1 MRKTSTRILSAILAV
16 MMLVGLV
23 PLGLTSS
30 AAFNDTSIRFD
41 ENGEF
46 TLIQITD
53 IQEDTEVH
61 ETTLALIAKAMNKYN
76 PDMVVFTGDNVESGM
91 DQNEFKT
98 AVDQFM
104 APIINAGVRY
114 AVTFGNHDDEDR
126 SMANKAWDKQSQYN
140 YYVSKSSL
148 AIDFDEPGLS
158 GVGTGAIPIY
168 SHDGSRVAFCV
179 FPIDSGTY
187 DSNDDYD
194 HVKTDQ
200 INWYASESARLA
212 QLNNG
217 NPVPTLTFQHIP
229 VPEIYS
235 NLLVEVPNGTAGAVQ
250 GTGQWQN
257 KYYVL
262 DPNNSTITGV
272 MQEGPCPAAIN
283 NGQYQGW
290 RNVGNHVGAFFGHD
304 HTNTF
309 MGTDGNGITMGY
321 CKAAT
326 LEAYHAADEDPA
338 LRVFTIKE
346 DGTYTTQSVS
356 YTQMQVEDAE
366 DYEHDVVS
374 GTPTVPEVLYV
385 GAADNNIA
393 KQEYGTAI
401 QLQSLN
407 HKTQAMYPNDLTIT
421 VDLDKNVSNVK
432 ITPQSGINLSGVT
445 TTQGDLTTTYTWTIT
460 GGTANAGTAAEFK
473 IEYDFAGNHYAQYAY
488 SYVDNIKSPAGHYV
502 FSRNYRGSNR
512 NTQKNWNTQTYVM
525 TVLGP
530 NVYGNAR
537 STTDIDLRDTYEDDG
552 TTVGNW
558 TNTPAGYYNYTGS
571 EDAGFVQKD
580 VSYGINFMS
589 PSRVRIHDTFPRFTQ
604 AGKSPVATIYV
615 DRAEHTTLTSVGVF
629 FNFWRHQTTTNNITT
644 TFTTAF
650 KQGDVGYAASDW
662 SSGTV
667 NAAVASTQ
675 NANVVLGAARTS
687 NISNNLVGATIPANG
702 TTITAIT
709 QGYSYINNDY
719 ETHHYTYVP
728 VLLKFVTY
736 DKAELRALLNAE
748 RSANRQLE
756 DDLTYRAA
764 FKEAY
769 KQIQKPNTTQ
779 EDINTAKTRLEKA
792 IEKLSFTGAEISKN
806 TEYYMNATV
815 PTKLYVAGS
824 GYGLSAQPKGTTV
837 VPQIINYRTRQMIDY
852 SNFRVTLPNGAS
864 SALVDV
870 YNQNTGVKMTFTWD
884 PATASGKVT
893 GGTANVGDTITYK
906 FSYELGGKQYIQY
919 ESSTVTDAPQASG
932 WLTFIR
938 RTRQYA
944 WNDHTSQQT
953 LLFFAPEGVPAEG
966 VQYEA
971 LQGNSGYDGKNYG
984 VNLTNFSGTDS
995 QQVSGYGINSWT
1007 GPSRQT
1013 NGGWYAGDEGKNDT
1027 RDVGARAKF
1036 NVFFDSSVASNIS
1049 DAKIMFIHTSLGA
1062 ADGESKGYYQNGE
1075 IYYNGQGNHGSYG
1088 TDLGNLNSQAYN
1100 LDGSA
1105 RGNNMTGNTAGD
1117 AYFKYLTV
1125 AGLGTGNYTYYTY
1138 IWNEA
1143 DRALTCHYSWHI
1155 NITTVDKT
1163 ELRNLIA
1170 SENETFRQ
1178 LSDGYSDANGK
1189 WTAYVNALA
1198 KAKGAAQDA
1207 SLTAEENAAAEA
1219 ALQNAISELEYMP
1232 ADYTKLQAKVDE
1244 IRGFLGVD
1252 PETGANLYEYRPHP
1266 DVDPLYYAREQYYP
1280 WYYFRSTNETDI
1292 PINNINWNLDIRYQ
1306 AEVDTYLELVEIGW
1320 ESAQLRDADYT
1331 EVDALLANKRGTNPN
1346 GSFGGLTIK
1355 LPDLEKYE
1363 FVNADLRNVDWENFT
1378 TESYNAWA
1386 NACAPAMTNR
1396 SLKMPDQPTVDG
1408 YRDALQTAYNGLEL
1422 KPADYTQLNQTIA
1435 DSTQNIDT
1443 VVDVIDPS
1451 DSANNFTITY
1461 YKAEII
1467 AQLRAKI
1474 AEKKEGLYILQQE
1487 EVDELNAEIDYI
1499 YTSLGNNLNE
1509 ADFKFAFEQKDIK
1522 AKYEDNYA
1530 EYYTAE
1536 SWQRL
1541 LDARAAVDTAYNNG
1555 YMAGEQATVNAVA
1568 QEVYDARTG
1577 LVYLDADY
1585 SEVNEWLDK
1594 IAALEPTKDDY
1605 KNWSD
1610 VEAAVGNVNKDL
1622 DITKQDEVDAYVEA
1636 LENAYNA
1643 LKLKDADYS
1652 KLNDQITIGQNVISN
1667 QNLYTPGSYT
1677 NFLAVYNQAL
1687 AFYMAE
1693 PKVDIQHQAEVDAKE
1708 AELKAA
1714 IAQLVFVDANIA
1726 PLEDAVGYYMSVDYY
1741 AYEAEYPTDTDGDG
1755 VVDVYE
1761 DADAKYQA
1769 AQALLDK
1776 YAAGELDIRNDAE
1789 IKAAADALT
1798 AAVNDLPA
1806 LYGDLNWEIEQIPA
1820 DYYTT
1825 PEKYTEASRTKLA
1838 NALAAINWNL
1848 KIGDQD
1854 KIYEYIEAVTTA
1866 VSELEENDADLTAL
1880 KNAIAAAD
1888 AKVAGV
1894 DKSTYTDNSLA
1905 AFEAAYADAVA
1916 MRETVPA
1923 PKYSDQADVDAVTTA
1938 LVAATN
1944 GLTKKSADYTA
1955 LNAAIARK
1963 DALNADDWTETTW
1976 ADVVA
1981 AYATATG
1988 LPKNLTIDD
1997 QATVDAAAAALN
2009 AAIEKLEVA
2018 KIPCDY
2024 TALDAAIS
2032 AAAKADTTNCTSASV
2047 KAFNDALAAAN
2058 AVERDL
2064 IIDKAGEN
2072 QAKIDAA
2079 ATALNNAIAGL
2090 KKLGNC
2096 NYTALDAAITAAGKA
2111 DTTNCTSASVK
2122 AFNDALAAAQAVTRG
2137 MIADEA
2143 GVNQKVIDDATAAL
2157 NAAIAGLTKLG
2168 ACDYTALDA
2177 AIAAAAK
2184 ADTANCTS
2192 ASVKAYNDALAAA
2205 QAVARDLIAD
2215 EAGANQA
2222 KIDAATSAL
2231 NAAVAGLTKLGKCDY
2246 TALDAA
2252 IAGYEAKAADKA
2264 LYANW
2269 ADYEAAYNAAK
2280 AIARDLYN
2288 DEAGVN
2294 QKAINDATAA
2304 LNAVVLVYKAA
2315 DYSAV
2320 DTAKAAAAAVDASK
2334 YTSAS
2339 VKAVND
2345 AVAAVVT
2352 GYDITKQAEV
2362 DAMAKA
2368 INDAIAALAPLG
2380 TCNYTALDAAIA
2392 AYEAKLADK
2401 ALYANWADYEAAYNA
2416 AKAVARD
2423 MLADEAGANQAV
2435 IDNATAALNAVVL
2448 VYKAADY
2455 SAVEAAKAT
2464 IPADLNDG
2472 KYTSASV
2479 KAVNDAVAAVVEGL
2493 DITKQADVNAMA
2505 KAIADAVAAL
2515 APLGNC
2521 DYAALDAA
2529 IALVPAKAADA
2540 YSTVTWNAYTAAL
2553 DAAKAVA
2560 RDMIADEAGVNQ
2572 AKVDAATKALT
2583 DAYNAL
2589 ADKEFC
2595 DYSELEKLIGYC
2607 SELDADEAYY
2617 DAADLAEWK
2626 SALAAAKALVAAE
2639 KLEKTD
2645 ANQAIID
2652 NAANALAAEYDDLY
2666 EIYADLSALD
2676 AAVDAYGED
2685 KIENEVERYE
2695 ADTWAAYEAALAA
2708 AKAGLVTYDGA
2719 PDTAEIREAV
2729 AKLAQDL
2736 EDAYNGLV
2744 LIQGYCDY
2752 DELEKAVLYCS
2763 ELDADE
2769 AYYDATELAEWK
2781 AALAEAMTLL
2791 EGEPLYLTDANQ
2803 AIIDAAAEALF
2814 NEYSD
2819 LYEIYADL
2827 SALDAAVDAYGEDK
2841 IENEVER
2848 YEADTWAAYEAALEA
2863 AKAGLVEYD
2872 GAPDTAEVRE
2882 AVAKLAQ
2889 DLEDAYNG
2897 LKLITGY
2904 CDYDELEKAVLYCSE
2919 LDADEDYYDAAEVA
2933 EWKSALAAA
2942 KALLEGEKL
2951 YLTDANQAI
2960 IDAAAEA
2967 LIKEYTDLYEIY
2979 ADLSAL
2985 DAAVDAYG
2993 EDKVENEI
3001 ERYTPDSWAA
3011 YEAALEAAKAGLV
3024 TYDGAPDTA
3033 EVREAVTKLA
3043 QDLKVAY
3050 ESLTILGNC
3059 DYTELNAAIADYEA
3073 KLADKDLYANWAEY
3087 EAAYNAAKAIDDG
3100 MIADEAGANQAKID
3114 AAADALN
3121 AVVLVYK
3128 DADYSAVEAA
3138 KDKIPAD
3145 LSTYTDASVKAV
3157 NDAVAAVV
3165 EGLDIT
3171 KQADVDA
3178 MAAAIEEAV
3187 AKLQKKGADYS
3198 ALEAA
3203 IARKDALNADDWT
3216 PETWAD
3222 VVDAYTAATGI
3233 AKDLT
3238 IDDQAIIDAAAKA
3251 LNDAID
3257 ALETAEVPLKLKVK
3271 EGSTA
3276 VIDRERGFI
3285 YGLDYMNVNMD
3296 SEIEEITD
3304 LIAQG
3309 FLEIEG
3315 DGRLEYTPYGDNSA
3329 YGTGTKVEF
3338 INNKTNE
3345 VVETYYIVIFG
3356 DSDGDAVID
3365 YSDLTEAY
3373 NFLAW
3378 DFDKVEHDYFELT
3391 DANAFAMDL
3400 DHDGVVDY
3408 SDFTIVYNF
3417 LAWNI
3422 FAIPQTF

>member
-53 IQEDTEVH
+53 IQENTEVH

-98 AVDQFM
+98 CVDQFM

-126 SMANKAWDKQSQYN
+126 SIVNTAWDKQSQYN
-140 YYVSKSSL
+140 YYVGKSSL

-257 KYYVL
+257 RYYVL
-262 DPNNSTITGV
+262 DPNNPTITGV

-290 RNVGNHVGAFFGHD
+290 RDVGNHVGAFFGHD

-356 YTQMQVEDAE
+356 YTQMQVEEGE

-445 TTQGDLTTTYTWTIT
+445 TTPGDLTTTYTWTIT

-512 NTQKNWNTQTYVM
+512 NTEKNWNTQCYVM

-537 STTDIDLRDTYEDDG
+537 TTTDTDLRDTYEDDG

-558 TNTPAGYYNYTGS
+558 TNAPAGYYNYTGS

-580 VSYGINFMS
+580 ISYGINFMS

-629 FNFWRHQTTTNNITT
+629 FNFWRHQTNTNNITT

-675 NANVVLGAARTS
+675 SANVVLGAARTS
-687 NISNNLVGATIPANG
+687 NITNNLVGATIPANG

-736 DKAELRALLNAE
+736 DKTELRALLNAE

-779 EDINTAKTRLEKA
+779 EDINAAKTRLEKA

-815 PTKLYVAGS
+815 PSKLYVAGS

-906 FSYELGGKQYIQY
+906 FSYELGGKQYVQY

-966 VQYEA
+966 IQYEA

-1062 ADGESKGYYQNGE
+1062 ADGESNGYYQNGE
-1075 IYYNGQGNHGSYG
+1075 IYYQGQGNHGSYG

-1163 ELRNLIA
+1163 DLRNLIA

-1207 SLTAEENAAAEA
+1207 SLTAAENAAAEA
-1219 ALQNAISELEYMP
+1219 ALQTAISELEYMP

-1363 FVNADLRNVDWENFT
+1363 FVHEDLRNVTWEDFT

-1422 KPADYTQLNQTIA
+1422 KPADYSQLNQTIA

-1467 AQLRAKI
+1467 AQLREKI

-1509 ADFKFAFEQKDIK
+1509 ADFKFAFEQKAIK
-1522 AKYEDNYA
+1522 AKYEDKYA
-1530 EYYTAE
+1530 EYYTAD

-1652 KLNDQITIGQNVISN
+1652 KLNDQITIGQTVISN

-1714 IAQLVFVDANIA
+1714 IAQLDYVDANIA

-1769 AQALLDK
+1769 AQTLLDK

-1789 IKAAADALT
+1789 IQAAADALT

-1854 KIYEYIEAVTTA
+1854 KIYEYIEAVATA

-1923 PKYSDQADVDAVTTA
+1923 PKYSEQADVDAVTTA

-1988 LPKNLTIDD
+1988 IPKNLTIDD

-2177 AIAAAAK
+2177 AINTVV
-2184 ADTANCTS
+2184 DTTNCTS

-2215 EAGANQA
+2215 EAGANQ
-2222 KIDAATSAL
+2222 KVIDDATAAL
-2231 NAAVAGLTKLGKCDY
+2231 NAAIAGLTKLGKCDY

-2294 QKAINDATAA
+2294 QDAIDDATAA

-2392 AYEAKLADK
+2392 AYEAKVADK

-2472 KYTSASV
+2472 IYTSASV

-2607 SELDADEAYY
+2607 SDLDADEAYY

-2645 ANQAIID
+2645 VNQAIID
-2652 NAANALAAEYDDLY
+2652 NAANALAAEYGDLY

-2695 ADTWAAYEAALAA
+2695 ADTWAAYEAALEA

-2781 AALAEAMTLL
+2781 AALAEAITLL

-2951 YLTDANQAI
+2951 YLTDANQTI

-2993 EDKVENEI
+2993 EDKVENEV

-3033 EVREAVTKLA
+3033 EVREAVAKLA

-3238 IDDQAIIDAAAKA
+3238 IDDQATIDAAAKA

-3257 ALETAEVPLKLKVK
+3257 ALETAEVPVVLKAK
-3271 EGSTA
+3271 EGSTTI
-3276 VIDRERGFI
+3276 IDRERGFI
-3285 YGLDYMNVNMD
+3285 YGLDCMGVNAYA
-3296 SEIEEITD
+3296 EYEYVED
-3304 LIAQG
+3304 LIAQN
-3309 FLEIEG
+3309 FVEIEG
-3315 DGRLEYTPYGDNSA
+3315 DGSLRYTYVGDNTVL
-3329 YGTGTKVEF
+3329 GTGAMVEL
-3338 INNKTNE
+3338 IDNKTGE
-3345 VVETYYIVIFG
+3345 VLETFYIVIFG
-3356 DSDGDAVID
+3356 DIDGDGTVALGDASDAID
-3365 YSDLTEAY
+3365 Y
-3373 NFLAW
+3373 FAW
-3378 DFDKVEHDYFELT
+3378 NDCINDYEDFT
-3391 DANAFAMDL
+3391 NPAAFAADI
-3400 DHDGVVDY
+3400 DADGEVTLGDFAFSTDY
-3408 SDFTIVYNF
+3408 
-3417 LAWNI
+3417 LAWNSD
-3422 FAIPQTF
+3422 FIPQVR

>member
-53 IQEDTEVH
+53 IQENTEVH

-76 PDMVVFTGDNVESGM
+76 PDMVVFTGDNVEAGM

-104 APIINAGVRY
+104 VPIINAGVRY
-114 AVTFGNHDDEDR
+114 AVTFGNHDDEDK
-126 SMANKAWDKQSQYN
+126 SIVNTAWDKQSQYN
-140 YYVSKSSL
+140 YYVGKSSL

-187 DSNDDYD
+187 NSNDDYD

-290 RNVGNHVGAFFGHD
+290 RDVGNHVGAFFGHD

-338 LRVFTIKE
+338 LRVFKIKE

-356 YTQMQVEDAE
+356 YTQMQTEDAE
-366 DYEHDVVS
+366 DYEHDVIS

-445 TTQGDLTTTYTWTIT
+445 TTPGDLTTTYTWTIT

-473 IEYDFAGNHYAQYAY
+473 VEYDFAGNHYAQYAY

-502 FSRNYRGSNR
+502 FSRNYRGSDKNKK
-512 NTQKNWNTQTYVM
+512 KNWNTQCYVM

-537 STTDIDLRDTYEDDG
+537 STTDIDLRDTFEDDG

-589 PSRVRIHDTFPRFTQ
+589 PLRVRIHDTFPRFTQ

-629 FNFWRHQTTTNNITT
+629 FNFWRHQTTTNDITT

-667 NAAVASTQ
+667 NSAVASTQ

-719 ETHHYTYVP
+719 GTHHYTYVP

-736 DKAELRALLNAE
+736 DKTELRALLNAE

-779 EDINTAKTRLEKA
+779 EDINAAKARLEKA

-906 FSYELGGKQYIQY
+906 FSYELGGKQYVQY

-932 WLTFIR
+932 WTTFVR

-944 WNDHTSQQT
+944 WDDHTSQQT

-966 VQYEA
+966 IQYEA
-971 LQGNSGYDGKNYG
+971 LQGNSGHSNANYG
-984 VNLTNFSGTDS
+984 VNLTNFDGEGS
-995 QQVSGYGINSWT
+995 QKVSGYGVNYWS
-1007 GPSRQT
+1007 PDKQT
-1013 NGGWYAGDEGKNDT
+1013 NGGWYAGDEGKKDT

-1036 NVFFDSSVASNIS
+1036 NVFFDSSVVANIT
-1049 DAKIMFIHTSLGA
+1049 DAKIMFIHTSLGT
-1062 ADGESKGYYQNGE
+1062 ADGESNGYYQKGE
-1075 IYYNGQGNHGSYG
+1075 TYYEGQGNHGSYG

-1105 RGNNMTGNTAGD
+1105 RGNNMTSNTAGD

-1125 AGLGTGNYTYYTY
+1125 AGLATGKYTYYTY

-1170 SENETFRQ
+1170 SENEKFRQ

-1207 SLTAEENAAAEA
+1207 SLTAAENAAAEA
-1219 ALQNAISELEYMP
+1219 ALQTAISELEYMP
-1232 ADYTKLQAKVDE
+1232 ADYTKLRAKVDE
-1244 IRGFLGVD
+1244 IRRELGVD
-1252 PETGANLYEYRPHP
+1252 PETGAMTYQYRPHP

-1320 ESAQLRDADYT
+1320 GSAQLRDADYT
-1331 EVDALLANKRGTNPN
+1331 EVDALLAYKRGTNPN

-1363 FVNADLRNVDWENFT
+1363 FVNADLRNVDWKNFT

-1451 DSANNFTITY
+1451 DSANNYTITY

-1509 ADFKFAFEQKDIK
+1509 ADFKFAFEQKAIK
-1522 AKYEDNYA
+1522 AEYEDKYA

-1585 SEVNEWLDK
+1585 SEVDEWLDK

-1605 KNWSD
+1605 KNWAD

-1636 LENAYNA
+1636 LEKAYND

-1677 NFLAVYNQAL
+1677 NFLSVYNQAL

-1714 IAQLVFVDANIA
+1714 IAQLDYVDANIT
-1726 PLEDAVGYYMSVDYY
+1726 PLEDAVGNYMSVDYY

-1776 YAAGELDIRNDAE
+1776 YAAGELDIRNDAD
-1789 IKAAADALT
+1789 IQAAADALN
-1798 AAVNDLPA
+1798 AAVANLPA

-1838 NALAAINWNL
+1838 NALAAINRNL

-1854 KIYEYIEAVTTA
+1854 KIYEYIKAVKTA

-1923 PKYSDQADVDAVTTA
+1923 PKYSEQADVDAVTTA

-1988 LPKNLTIDD
+1988 VPKNLTIDD

-2137 MIADEA
+2137 MIVDEA

-2168 ACDYTALDA
+2168 KCDYTALDA

-2205 QAVARDLIAD
+2205 KAVARDLIAD

-2222 KIDAATSAL
+2222 KIDDATAAL

-2252 IAGYEAKAADKA
+2252 IAAYEAKAADKA

-2320 DTAKAAAAAVDASK
+2320 
-2334 YTSAS
+2334 
-2339 VKAVND
+2339 
-2345 AVAAVVT
+2345 
-2352 GYDITKQAEV
+2352 
-2362 DAMAKA
+2362 
-2368 INDAIAALAPLG
+2368 
-2380 TCNYTALDAAIA
+2380 
-2392 AYEAKLADK
+2392 
-2401 ALYANWADYEAAYNA
+2401 
-2416 AKAVARD
+2416 
-2423 MLADEAGANQAV
+2423 
-2435 IDNATAALNAVVL
+2435 
-2448 VYKAADY
+2448 
-2455 SAVEAAKAT
+2455 EAAKAT

-2472 KYTSASV
+2472 IYTSASV

-2529 IALVPAKAADA
+2529 IALVPAKDADA

-2583 DAYNAL
+2583 DAFNAL

-2607 SELDADEAYY
+2607 SDLDADEAYY

-2652 NAANALAAEYDDLY
+2652 NAANALAAEYGDLY

-2695 ADTWAAYEAALAA
+2695 ADTWAAYEAALEA

-2781 AALAEAMTLL
+2781 AALAEAITLL

-2863 AKAGLVEYD
+2863 AKAGLVTYD

-2942 KALLEGEKL
+2942 KALLEGEPL

-2993 EDKVENEI
+2993 EDKVENEV

-3033 EVREAVTKLA
+3033 EVREAVAKLA

-3178 MAAAIEEAV
+3178 MAEAIEDAV
-3187 AKLQKKGADYS
+3187 SKLQKKGADYS

-3203 IARKDALNADDWT
+3203 IAKKDALNADDWT

-3238 IDDQAIIDAAAKA
+3238 IDDQATIDAAAKA

-3257 ALETAEVPLKLKVK
+3257 ALETAEVPIVLKAK
-3271 EGSTA
+3271 EGSTTI
-3276 VIDRERGFI
+3276 IDRERGFI
-3285 YGLDYMNVNMD
+3285 YGLSCIGVDAYAEYEYV
-3296 SEIEEITD
+3296 ED
-3304 LIAQG
+3304 LIAQN
-3309 FLEIEG
+3309 FVEIEG
-3315 DGRLEYTPYGDNSA
+3315 DGSLRYTYVGENTVL
-3329 YGTGTKVEF
+3329 GTGAKVEL
-3338 INNKTNE
+3338 INNKTGE
-3345 VVETYYIVIFG
+3345 VLETFYIVIFG
-3356 DSDGDAVID
+3356 DIDGDGTVTYGDDVDVGDYMAWNDCVNDYEDFSNPAVFAADID
-3365 YSDLTEAY
+3365 NDGSVTYNDFVISSDY
-3373 NFLAW
+3373 
-3378 DFDKVEHDYFELT
+3378 
-3391 DANAFAMDL
+3391 
-3400 DHDGVVDY
+3400 
-3408 SDFTIVYNF
+3408 
-3417 LAWNI
+3417 LAWNSDL
-3422 FAIPQTF
+3422 IPQVR

>member
-30 AAFNDTSIRFD
+30 AAFNDTSLKFD
-41 ENGEF
+41 EKGEF

-91 DQNEFKT
+91 DESEFKT
-98 AVDQFM
+98 CVDQFM

-126 SMANKAWDKQSQYN
+126 SIVNTAWDRQSQYN
-140 YYVSKSSL
+140 YYVGKSSL

-158 GVGTGAIPIY
+158 GVGTGSIPIY

-200 INWYASESARLA
+200 IQYYASESARLA

-229 VPEIYS
+229 VPEIYD
-235 NLLVEVPNGTAGAVQ
+235 NLLVEVPNGTAGAIQ

-257 KYYVL
+257 RYYVL
-262 DPNNSTITGV
+262 DPNNPTITGV

-290 RNVGNHVGAFFGHD
+290 LNVGNNVGAFFGHD

-309 MGTDGNGITMGY
+309 VGTDGNGITMGY

-356 YTQMQVEDAE
+356 YTQMQVEEGE
-366 DYEHDVVS
+366 DYEHDVIS

-385 GAADNNIA
+385 GAADNSIA
-393 KQEYGTAI
+393 KQEYGTDI

-407 HKTQAMYPNDLTIT
+407 HKTQAMYPNDLTVTI
-421 VDLDKNVSNVK
+421 DLDKNATNVT

-445 TTQGDLTTTYTWTIT
+445 TTPGDLTTTYTWTIT
-460 GGTANAGTAAEFK
+460 GGTATAGTAAEFK

-502 FSRNYRGSNR
+502 YVRNYGGLMDTNEAY
-512 NTQKNWNTQTYVM
+512 WNTQTYVM
-525 TVLGP
+525 TVTGP

-537 STTDIDLRDTYEDDG
+537 TTTDDSYADLG
-552 TTVGNW
+552 AW
-558 TNTPAGYYNYTGS
+558 TNAPAGYYNYTGTAD
-571 EDAGFVQKD
+571 EGFVQKD
-580 VSYGINFMS
+580 VSYGMNFCS
-589 PSRVRIHDTFPRFTQ
+589 PSRIRTHAEFPRFQQ
-604 AGKSPVATIYV
+604 AGKSPVATIYA
-615 DRAEHTTLTSVGVF
+615 DKAENSTITSLGVSI
-629 FNFWRHQTTTNNITT
+629 NYWRHYTPQHDIVTPFQFAFKPGDASYAYNTWNTNTVGSSEISVQNASVTLPAARGQVVTNNITGNALPESGKT
-644 TFTTAF
+644 YTLIS
-650 KQGDVGYAASDW
+650 YAATHYD
-662 SSGTV
+662 GGMYAT
-667 NAAVASTQ
+667 
-675 NANVVLGAARTS
+675 NV
-687 NISNNLVGATIPANG
+687 
-702 TTITAIT
+702 
-709 QGYSYINNDY
+709 
-719 ETHHYTYVP
+719 YTFMP

-736 DKAELRALLNAE
+736 DKTELRALLNAE
-748 RSANRQLE
+748 RTANRQLDE
-756 DDLTYRAA
+756 TDVKAQTYRTA
-764 FKEAY
+764 FKEAF
-769 KQIQKPNTTQ
+769 KQIQKPDTTQ
-779 EDINTAKTRLEKA
+779 TDINAAKARLEKA
-792 IEKLSFTGAEISKN
+792 IENLTFTGAEISKN
-806 TEYYMNATV
+806 SEYYMNATV
-815 PTKLYVAGS
+815 PSKLYVAGS

-837 VPQIINYRTRQMIDY
+837 QPQIINYRTRAMINY
-852 SNFRVTLPNGAS
+852 SNFQVTLPNGAS
-864 SALVDV
+864 SALVEV
-870 YNQNTGVKMTFTWD
+870 YNQNSGQAMTYTWD
-884 PATASGKVT
+884 PATASGTVT

-938 RTRQYA
+938 RNRGSLVWDPHVSQL
-944 WNDHTSQQT
+944 TS
-953 LLFFAPEGVPAEG
+953 LFFAPEGVPADG
-966 VQYEA
+966 IQYEA
-971 LQGNSGYDGKNYG
+971 LQGNAGYDNTYYG
-984 VNLTNFSGTDS
+984 VNLTNFNGNGS
-995 QQVSGYGINSWT
+995 QQVSGFGINSWT
-1007 GPSRQT
+1007 GPSRNN
-1013 NGGWYAGDEGKNDT
+1013 NGGWYAGSNGENDT
-1027 RDVGARAKF
+1027 QDVGARAKF
-1036 NVFFDSSVASNIS
+1036 NVYFDSSVVSDIT
-1049 DAKIMFIHTSLGA
+1049 DAKIMFVANSLGLA
-1062 ADGESKGYYQNGE
+1062 GENEAKNYQQNHETYYE
-1075 IYYNGQGNHGSYG
+1075 GQGNHGSYG
-1088 TDLGNLNSQAYN
+1088 TNLNNLNSQAYN
-1100 LDGSA
+1100 LDGSV
-1105 RGNNMTGNTAGD
+1105 RGNNTLSTTAGD
-1117 AYFKYLTV
+1117 AFFKYLQV
-1125 AGLGTGNYTYYTY
+1125 PGLANGGYTYYTY
-1138 IWNEA
+1138 FWCESSKG
-1143 DRALTCHYSWHI
+1143 RALTCHYSWHI
-1155 NITTVDKT
+1155 NLTSVDKT
-1163 ELRNLIA
+1163 DLRNLIA
-1170 SENETFRQ
+1170 QENETFRQ

-1207 SLTAEENAAAEA
+1207 SLTAAENAAAEA
-1219 ALQNAISELEYMP
+1219 ALQTAIDQLEFVP

-1252 PETGANLYEYRPHP
+1252 PETGANMYEYRPHP
-1266 DVDPLYYAREQYYP
+1266 DVDPLYYSREQYYP
-1280 WYYFRSTNETDI
+1280 WYYFRSTNEVDI

-1306 AEVDTYLELVEIGW
+1306 TEVDTYLELVDTGW
-1320 ESAQLRDADYT
+1320 KSVQLRDADYT

-1363 FVNADLRNVDWENFT
+1363 FVHADLRNVDWENFT

-1443 VVDVIDPS
+1443 VVEVIDPS
-1451 DSANNFTITY
+1451 NSANNYTITY
-1461 YKAEII
+1461 YEAEII
-1467 AQLRAKI
+1467 EQLRNLI

-1487 EVDELNAEIDYI
+1487 EVDDLNDDIDYI
-1499 YTSLGNNLNE
+1499 YTSLGNHVNE
-1509 ADFKFAFEQKDIK
+1509 ADFKFAFEQQGIK
-1522 AKYEDNYA
+1522 AEYEDNYA
-1530 EYYTAE
+1530 EYYTAD

-1555 YMAGEQATVNAVA
+1555 YMAGEQVTVNAVA

-1585 SEVNEWLDK
+1585 SEVDEWLDK

-1605 KNWSD
+1605 KNWAD

-1643 LKLKDADYS
+1643 LVLKDADYS

-1714 IAQLVFVDANIA
+1714 IAQLVFVDANIT
-1726 PLEDAVGYYMSVDYY
+1726 PLEDAVGNYMSVDYY

-1776 YAAGELDIRNDAE
+1776 YAAGELDIRDDAD
-1789 IKAAADALT
+1789 IQAAADALN
-1798 AAVNDLPA
+1798 AAVANLPA
-1806 LYGDLNWEIEQIPA
+1806 LYGELNWEIEQIPA

-1854 KIYEYIEAVTTA
+1854 KIYEYIDAVTTA
-1866 VSELEENDADLTAL
+1866 VSELEEIDADLTAL

-1905 AFEAAYADAVA
+1905 AYEAAYADAVA

-1963 DALNADDWTETTW
+1963 DALNADDWTPETW
-1976 ADVVA
+1976 ADVVD
-1981 AYATATG
+1981 AYTAATG
-1988 LPKNLTIDD
+1988 IAKDLTIDD
-1997 QATVDAAAAALN
+1997 QATVDAAAVALN
-2009 AAIEKLEVA
+2009 AAIDNLEVA

-2024 TALDAAIS
+2024 AALDAAIE
-2032 AAAKADTTNCTSASV
+2032 AAANADTTNCTSASV
-2047 KAFNDALAAAN
+2047 AEFNAALAAAN

-2079 ATALNNAIAGL
+2079 AARLNAAITGL
-2090 KKLGNC
+2090 TKLGNC
-2096 NYTALDAAITAAGKA
+2096 DYTALDAAISTVV
-2111 DTTNCTSASVK
+2111 DTTNCTSASVN
-2122 AFNDALAAAQAVTRG
+2122 AYNDALAAAQAVTRG

-2157 NAAIAGLTKLG
+2157 NAAVTGLTKLNK
-2168 ACDYTALDA
+2168 CDYTALDA
-2177 AIAAAAK
+2177 AIAA
-2184 ADTANCTS
+2184 
-2192 ASVKAYNDALAAA
+2192 
-2205 QAVARDLIAD
+2205 
-2215 EAGANQA
+2215 
-2222 KIDAATSAL
+2222 
-2231 NAAVAGLTKLGKCDY
+2231 
-2246 TALDAA
+2246 
-2252 IAGYEAKAADKA
+2252 YETKAADKA

-2294 QKAINDATAA
+2294 QKAIDDATAA

-2345 AVAAVVT
+2345 AVAAVVE
-2352 GYDITKQAEV
+2352 GLDITKQAEV

-2368 INDAIAALAPLG
+2368 INDAIAALVELG
-2380 TCNYTALDAAIA
+2380 NCDYTALDAAIA

-2401 ALYANWADYEAAYNA
+2401 DLYTNWADYEAAYNA
-2416 AKAVARD
+2416 AKSVARD
-2423 MLADEAGANQAV
+2423 MIADEAGANQAV

-2515 APLGNC
+2515 DPLGNC

-2595 DYSELEKLIGYC
+2595 DYSELEELIGYC
-2607 SELDADEAYY
+2607 SDLDADEAYY

-2752 DELEKAVLYCS
+2752 EELEKAVRYCS

-2769 AYYDATELAEWK
+2769 AYYDATDLAEWK

-2848 YEADTWAAYEAALEA
+2848 YEEDTWAAYEAALEA

-2942 KALLEGEKL
+2942 KALLEGEPL

-2993 EDKVENEI
+2993 EDKIENEV

-3033 EVREAVTKLA
+3033 EVREAVAKLA

-3087 EAAYNAAKAIDDG
+3087 EAAYNAAKAVDDD
-3100 MIADEAGANQAKID
+3100 MIADEAGVNQGKID

-3145 LSTYTDASVKAV
+3145 LDTYTDDSVKAV

-3238 IDDQAIIDAAAKA
+3238 IDDQATIDAAAKA

-3257 ALETAEVPLKLKVK
+3257 ALETAEVPIVLKAK
-3271 EGSTA
+3271 EGSTTI
-3276 VIDRERGFI
+3276 IDRERGFI
-3285 YGLDYMNVNMD
+3285 YGLVDGYV
-3296 SEIEEITD
+3296 EELTD
-3304 LIAQG
+3304 LVEQG
-3309 FLEIEG
+3309 YVEIEG
-3315 DGRLEYTPYGDNSA
+3315 DGRLEYTFVGNNA
-3329 YGTGTKVEF
+3329 VLGTGAKVEL
-3338 INNKTNE
+3338 IDNKTGE
-3345 VVETYYIVIFG
+3345 VLETFYIVIFG
-3356 DSDGDAVID
+3356 DNTGDGLVTLEDKADFLNYDAFTDYNHTYFEEEDPDCMKNPFVFACDLNCNGTIELEDFAYIID
-3365 YSDLTEAY
+3365 YDSLAIWELDQTY
-3373 NFLAW
+3373 NNNHIRA
-3378 DFDKVEHDYFELT
+3378 
-3391 DANAFAMDL
+3391 
-3400 DHDGVVDY
+3400 
-3408 SDFTIVYNF
+3408 
-3417 LAWNI
+3417 
-3422 FAIPQTF
+3422 